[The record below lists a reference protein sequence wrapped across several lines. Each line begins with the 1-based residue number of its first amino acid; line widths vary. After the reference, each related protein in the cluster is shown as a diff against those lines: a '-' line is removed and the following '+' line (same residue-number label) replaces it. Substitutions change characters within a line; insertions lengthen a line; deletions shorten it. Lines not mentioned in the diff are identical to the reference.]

1 MTLPCGESLVISD
14 FYPLCQYR
22 GSFLRFASNPIQT
35 INLRKKIKSIS
46 KWSIS
51 IQGLSFLIVA
61 GDRDGEDEHGDH
73 DGEEGD
79 GDEGDHKSCNEST
92 ASLQIILQGIRHLV
106 TVTLAVIQDTANTST
121 TQPAIITIDKVKL
134 YLDKKVSRL
143 VPELDLK
150 E

>member
-1 MTLPCGESLVISD
+1 M
-14 FYPLCQYR
+14 
-22 GSFLRFASNPIQT
+22 
-35 INLRKKIKSIS
+35 RKKIKSIS